1 MTAYGYNGGKIMTK
15 STSDYIFLEK
25 DGIIKEVE
33 KPEYGDVVIKFK
45 DGQPYD
51 IQVITKIK
59 L

>member
-1 MTAYGYNGGKIMTK
+1 MTK

-25 DGIIKEVE
+25 NGILKEVK

-45 DGQPYD
+45 GGQPYD

-59 L
+59 I